1 MALNIQEIRS
11 NFALQG
17 ARPTLFD
24 VTITNPVIP
33 MPVTRFLVSATS
45 IPESQLGNIPVPYFG
60 RIVNFAGD
68 RSYLPWMVT
77 VMNDEDFKIR
87 NALEAWS
94 DAINTKQSNV
104 RQVTN
109 YKTEAKVNQYDKKGT
124 IVRTY
129 QFDGIYPA
137 LIEPIRL
144 DWADTNTF
152 ERFNVQFIYDYWKVL
167 PGKTGIPGEPG

>member
-1 MALNIQEIRS
+1 MAFNIQEVKS

-24 VTITNPVIP
+24 VIIINPYESMDKIQ
-33 MPVTRFLVSATS
+33 FLVSATS

-68 RSYLPWMVT
+68 RSYLPWTVT
-77 VMNDEDFKIR
+77 VMNDEDFKVR

-94 DAINTKQSNV
+94 DNINAKLSNT
-104 RQVTN
+104 RTDN
-109 YKTEAKVNQYDKKGT
+109 SYKSTATVAQYNKFGE
-124 IVRTY
+124 IIREYEFV
-129 QFDGIYPA
+129 GIYPA
-137 LIEPIRL
+137 IIEPIRL

-167 PGKTGIPGEPG
+167 PGPTGVPGEAG